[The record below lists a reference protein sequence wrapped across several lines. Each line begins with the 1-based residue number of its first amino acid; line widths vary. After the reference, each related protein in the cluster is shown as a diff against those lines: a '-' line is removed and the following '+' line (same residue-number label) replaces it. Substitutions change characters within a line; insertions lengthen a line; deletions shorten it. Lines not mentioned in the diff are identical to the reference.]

1 MMLLH
6 SSPIP
11 ERVKEQE
18 RQRNQQKRRNIQIH
32 FLRTWRTQNLFRIS
46 AYTTTSNKG

>member
-18 RQRNQQKRRNIQIH
+18 RQRNQHEKGVITIITFPILH
-32 FLRTWRTQNLFRIS
+32 MSKLRLR
-46 AYTTTSNKG
+46 AVK